1 MIPIDKG
8 DFSTFR
14 STYDTVYGE
23 LTNAMPEGLAK
34 VGFTLDLNRL
44 ENGKEVVPGRKFV
57 VDVPKYRTEAEL
69 DNILD
74 VIDHQR
80 LEVEETGWKGKPV
93 QRTESSTKKHSQ
105 EEFSPVPNKE
115 NEDREKEKEER
126 KRIVEIQNK
135 ENIRRLRNSW
145 WCEPCEQRRNRI
157 PDHKE
162 GCYWGIMK
170 AKDKR
175 EKKKTEQTINDLI
188 KASREAREAHEN
200 ETEPVKDEI
209 DKVEK
214 VETKK
219 KARKNKSKNKGKTA
233 QVSGTGCSE
242 NLFNNPVIQDL
253 DREAEENSQSESVP
267 ACKDRRDLGILEPI
281 EDFELE
287 EIYVTKESNDVG
299 NNAEEISEN
308 KTVPN
313 MIDENVDE
321 PMLVQAQALNELNRI
336 ETLAEAIMSSNER
349 ADQRRAA
356 IEIFEEIR
364 SRVLNELGQ
373 APQPPI
379 EIVVDEM
386 EQIEEVSDQEDDITE
401 ETVTVVEEDAPIAID
416 EGNDIVQQQNM
427 PPSWCPG
434 GYNEDMMEITS
445 CGNAFCVSCDY

>member
-1 MIPIDKG
+1 
-8 DFSTFR
+8 
-14 STYDTVYGE
+14 
-23 LTNAMPEGLAK
+23 
-34 VGFTLDLNRL
+34 
-44 ENGKEVVPGRKFV
+44 
-57 VDVPKYRTEAEL
+57 
-69 DNILD
+69 
-74 VIDHQR
+74 
-80 LEVEETGWKGKPV
+80 
-93 QRTESSTKKHSQ
+93 
-105 EEFSPVPNKE
+105 
-115 NEDREKEKEER
+115 
-126 KRIVEIQNK
+126 
-135 ENIRRLRNSW
+135 
-145 WCEPCEQRRNRI
+145 
-157 PDHKE
+157 
-162 GCYWGIMK
+162 MK

-287 EIYVTKESNDVG
+287 EIYVTKEPNDVG

-313 MIDENVDE
+313 MVDENVDE

-336 ETLAEAIMSSNER
+336 ETLAEAIMSSDER

-434 GYNEDMMEITS
+434 GYDEDTMEITS
-445 CGNAFCVSCDY
+445 CGNAFCVSCDH